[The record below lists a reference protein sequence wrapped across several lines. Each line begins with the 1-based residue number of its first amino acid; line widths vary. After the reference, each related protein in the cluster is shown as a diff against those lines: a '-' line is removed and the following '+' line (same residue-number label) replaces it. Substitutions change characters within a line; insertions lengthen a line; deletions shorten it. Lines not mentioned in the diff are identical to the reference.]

1 MNKKIIQKEIIKIR
15 TSLTKDY
22 TVLKDE
28 RVKVNLNNEFL
39 EWENNIGKKI
49 KTNNPFIENKN
60 QLTNSTFAHRFQ

>member
-49 KTNNPFIENKN
+49 KTNNPFIETKIN
-60 QLTNSTFAHRFQ
+60 